1 MLGHTTLTMLL
12 TRYYRY
18 VPNLTRQDGKLLAA
32 NLERTNGGP
41 KWMILTRRDQW
52 CYAAYIYMLASR
64 WSEPIRQHHVSTGF
78 RR

>member
-32 NLERTNGGP
+32 NLEGGRNG
-41 KWMILTRRDQW
+41 
-52 CYAAYIYMLASR
+52 
-64 WSEPIRQHHVSTGF
+64 
-78 RR
+78 